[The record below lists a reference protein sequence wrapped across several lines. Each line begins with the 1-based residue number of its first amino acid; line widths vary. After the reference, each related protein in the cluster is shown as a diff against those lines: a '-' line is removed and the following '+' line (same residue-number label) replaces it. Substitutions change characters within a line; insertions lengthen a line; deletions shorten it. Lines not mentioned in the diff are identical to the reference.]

1 LFPEAKGWK
10 KSYAFLC
17 FSNNLNQYNDK
28 QGVFCDVTPFSFDV
42 RYQRFGGK
50 KSQRR
55 HNLEGNSAELL
66 PRETQIS
73 LIFRPVSKPKL

>member
-1 LFPEAKGWK
+1 M
-10 KSYAFLC
+10 
-17 FSNNLNQYNDK
+17 
-28 QGVFCDVTPFSFDV
+28 QGVFCDVTPCSFDV

-55 HNLEGNSAELL
+55 HNLEGNCAELL

-73 LIFRPVSKPKL
+73 LIFRLVSKPKLYFALLYMTVTCICS